1 MKELEAE
8 VSKANPNKV
17 VEVGSFRM
25 DAKGNTIHKK
35 VKKDLKKK
43 KETI

>member
-25 DAKGNTIHKK
+25 DAQGNTVHKK
-35 VKKDLKKK
+35 VRKVLKKR
-43 KETI
+43 IM